1 MLGTRIV
8 LMGLALLAAVVS
20 GCRGAPCISSAQ
32 CGDGVCSGGICRERG
47 SSTSSSS
54 GSLFGDGGVRRD
66 AGVTMDAGAVDAAGL
81 DAAGVDAAGQ
91 DAGPTPDAA
100 GRLDGAVVVDSGPFI
115 ITTTNPASALAINET
130 GTQLLVASAGNVGSL
145 PHLDT
150 FQLPYSGA
158 APLGLDLAVQVANT
172 CVTGVLISRGNLL
185 YTGCS
190 TSPFAVRAFN
200 AANGMQLGED
210 NKFIQSSPL
219 GLNHA
224 NMVAVVSG
232 TGNGGIVFNAPTT
245 DGTRFINAPNADMNN
260 AGVGFVEN
268 AVGNVVAAVTMGGTV
283 SDLRYWS
290 VNAMAFN
297 LEATITLG
305 GLASAEFITSGP
317 RGIQANQPVVV
328 ASATLNQVV
337 VFNGSQLTAAAGGA
351 QLVAV
356 NTYNSA
362 NIPNVGALRM
372 KISQDGIWA
381 YEFNRGGTQLCR
393 YGVQP
398 GASPNVD
405 CVDLPGACSPSDVA
419 ARVRTSPTFV
429 ACAGINQVVAY
440 PGF

>member
-100 GRLDGAVVVDSGPFI
+100 NRLDGAVVVDSGPFTI
-115 ITTTNPASALAINET
+115 PTTNPASALTLNET
-130 GTQLLVASAGNVGSL
+130 GTQLLVASAGNMVGSL

-150 FQLPYSGA
+150 FQLPYAGG
-158 APLGLDLAVQVANT
+158 APLGLDLGVQVAAT
-172 CVTGVLISRGNLL
+172 CVTGVLISRGNFL

-190 TSPFAVRAFN
+190 SSPFAVRAFN
-200 AANGMQLGED
+200 AANGTQLGAD
-210 NKFIQSSPL
+210 TSVIQSSPL

-232 TGNGGIVFNAPTT
+232 TGTGGFVFNAPTT
-245 DGTRFINAPNADMNN
+245 DGTRFINAPNSDMTNV
-260 AGVGFVEN
+260 GVGFVEN
-268 AVGNVVAAVTMGGTV
+268 AAGNVVAAVTVGGTPNE
-283 SDLRYWS
+283 LRYW
-290 VNAMAFN
+290 VANATAFSFESFIP
-297 LEATITLG
+297 LA
-305 GLASAEFITSGP
+305 GLAVVEFVTSGP
-317 RGIQANQPVVV
+317 RGTQTNQPVVV
-328 ASATLNQVV
+328 ASPTLSQVV
-337 VFNGSQLTAAAGGA
+337 VFNGPQLQTAAGGGQVMA
-351 QLVAV
+351 VTTFTSVDIPVAGLSMEV
-356 NTYNSA
+356 
-362 NIPNVGALRM
+362 
-372 KISQDGIWA
+372 SQDGAWV
-381 YEFNRGGTQLCR
+381 YEFNRARTRLCR

-398 GASPNVD
+398 GASNLAE
-405 CVDLPGACSPSDVA
+405 CVDLPGGCAPSDVA
-419 ARVRTSPTFV
+419 PRVRTSPTFV